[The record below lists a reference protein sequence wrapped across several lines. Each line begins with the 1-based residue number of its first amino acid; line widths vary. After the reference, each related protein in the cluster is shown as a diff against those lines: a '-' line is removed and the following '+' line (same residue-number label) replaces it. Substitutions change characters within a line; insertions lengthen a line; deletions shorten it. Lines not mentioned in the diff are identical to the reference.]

1 MPGKYAIGALLGAGA
16 AVVVN
21 DMMPGASR
29 RSDSDRVRAAR
40 SSFRLFLHSS
50 RLPVITTHFSDPR
63 SVAQLPRPSP
73 VPNTTDALPRL
84 GLSTPKNINLQYFD
98 IMGPTERIRYALLL
112 GKVPFNDERVKFSD
126 WPSVK
131 PTTPY
136 GQMPVLTVD
145 GQRFTQSG
153 AILNWAGTI
162 TGLTPRDP
170 IKAMRVNEACEL
182 DNDLRGKIRPS
193 IYVGMDKSLGDREKK
208 RKVKEMREE
217 IAKTHIPFY
226 LGHFEKM
233 LEDSEYLCGDKVT
246 VADCQVLSTLR
257 WLGGG
262 GLDHI
267 PPTCVEAFPKLC
279 ALKKKMEAMPEIAEY
294 LEKTKK

>member
-1 MPGKYAIGALLGAGA
+1 MRP
-16 AVVVN
+16 
-21 DMMPGASR
+21 R
-29 RSDSDRVRAAR
+29 RAAGGAR
-40 SSFRLFLHSS
+40 VVS
-50 RLPVITTHFSDPR
+50 
-63 SVAQLPRPSP
+63 LPRPSP

-162 TGLTPRDP
+162 TGHRAVIFILSR
-170 IKAMRVNEACEL
+170 EL
-182 DNDLRGKIRPS
+182 GVS
-193 IYVGMDKSLGDREKK
+193 
-208 RKVKEMREE
+208 
-217 IAKTHIPFY
+217 
-226 LGHFEKM
+226 
-233 LEDSEYLCGDKVT
+233 
-246 VADCQVLSTLR
+246 Q
-257 WLGGG
+257 
-262 GLDHI
+262 
-267 PPTCVEAFPKLC
+267 PPN
-279 ALKKKMEAMPEIAEY
+279 
-294 LEKTKK
+294 